1 MKKKVLIL
9 TGIAAALLIAVIA
22 AALNAVFTVARVEVR
37 FSTCS
42 ERGESEAVLM
52 QSELGEYFVGK
63 SSTFLKV
70 EDVRAA
76 VEASY
81 PAFRVVSAEK
91 HLPRTV
97 SLTVEER
104 RETYAFRRENGLFA
118 ILDEEGVYLYDSEQ
132 NMNRRGGENILL
144 EGFALSVPGSGKI
157 AEGSYAEELF
167 AMGRV
172 LTETFGDARANV
184 VSVTLSSEY
193 EMGAYFLLEMREGVT
208 VQIFT
213 PENEPEDKARAA
225 LEKYLSLSET
235 EKTYGFFDIIDRIG
249 GGFTVSEHRASL
261 YRRVEFPNTAK
272 KRFPERRFF

>member
-9 TGIAAALLIAVIA
+9 TGVAVALLIAVIA
-22 AALNAVFTVARVEVR
+22 AALNAVFTVARVEVH
-37 FSTCS
+37 FSVCS
-42 ERGESEAVLM
+42 SQGEAEAVLL
-52 QSELGEYFVGK
+52 QGELTDAYVGR
-63 SSTFLKV
+63 STTFLKLEEV
-70 EDVRAA
+70 EGA
-76 VEASY
+76 VERY

-132 NMNRRGGENILL
+132 NINRRGGENILL

-261 YRRVEFPNTAK
+261 
-272 KRFPERRFF
+272 

>member
-132 NMNRRGGENILL
+132 NINRRGGENILL

-213 PENEPEDKARAA
+213 PENEPEDKARVA

-261 YRRVEFPNTAK
+261 
-272 KRFPERRFF
+272 